1 MSYFEPDMNYICTA
15 FLLAELLKPYIFVF
29 VLDGAA
35 TDRCWETE
43 KYLARDFS
51 KHDIAQ
57 EKHCDEEMHKNEERQ
72 KREINF
78 QEELRKI
85 MEAEKVSYS

>member
-1 MSYFEPDMNYICTA
+1 M
-15 FLLAELLKPYIFVF
+15 
-29 VLDGAA
+29 
-35 TDRCWETE
+35 
-43 KYLARDFS
+43 ARDFS
-51 KHDIAQ
+51 KHDIAP

-85 MEAEKVSYS
+85 MEAEKVSYF

>member
-1 MSYFEPDMNYICTA
+1 MHGFP
-15 FLLAELLKPYIFVF
+15 FLLTELLKPYIFVF
-29 VLDGAA
+29 VLDGAG

-51 KHDIAQ
+51 KHDIAPQ
-57 EKHCDEEMHKNEERQ
+57 KHCDEEMHKNEERQ

-85 MEAEKVSYS
+85 MEAEKVSYFWLFFLSST